1 MILKEFGNRNLWR
14 ENTAFKY
21 QQERTL
27 VRLVKFKSFLRL

>member
-21 QQERTL
+21 QQERNL
-27 VRLVKFKSFLRL
+27 VRFEKI